1 MPGEL
6 ESLHCPICDWLGNL
20 EGEEWNEACEL
31 IASWQGD
38 KQPRIV
44 HVRSD
49 DLRAVYN
56 AVLDADEEGLAGHA
70 EPMMRIAAAIT
81 R

>member
-6 ESLHCPICDWLGNL
+6 KSLHCPVCDWLEKL

-31 IASWQGD
+31 IANWQAD

-70 EPMMRIAAAIT
+70 EPMMRIAAVLK

>member
-6 ESLHCPICDWLGNL
+6 KSLHCPVCDWLEKL
-20 EGEEWNEACEL
+20 EGEEWNNACEL
-31 IASWQGD
+31 IASWQAD
-38 KQPRIV
+38 KEPRII

-49 DLRAVYN
+49 DLRAIYN

-70 EPMMRIAAAIT
+70 EPMMRIAAAIK